1 MVTDKAIQIG
11 LPSFA
16 LTLRGTGDLVPAVAP
31 CAHSPPWWVQTNLG
45 KSLLVLKS
53 PILVEI
59 LSFIWRW
66 SRLLAPLPVGR
77 ILGQGPS
84 ETFHPGYTHSRSRHW
99 VGLGWKILRNSHPVK
114 RYWVRAGWK
123 MPGELL
129 TQWKGMGVLGRG
141 GGGAAKWKK
150 KKKKKKKT
158 TKEFLEIRW
167 KMLRSL
173 HCRGLNGLGWVVK

>member
-99 VGLGWKILRNSHPVK
+99 VGLGWKISRNSHPVK
-114 RYWVRAGWK
+114 RYWVGGWLKDAWGITHPVERYWAGGWIRK
-123 MPGELL
+123 KIEEYPG
-129 TQWKGMGVLGRG
+129 LG
-141 GGGAAKWKK
+141 WN
-150 KKKKKKKT
+150 T
-158 TKEFLEIRW
+158 P
-167 KMLRSL
+167 RSC
-173 HCRGLNGLGWVVK
+173 HCRELNGLDWVVKRLIWHFSSIWLPL